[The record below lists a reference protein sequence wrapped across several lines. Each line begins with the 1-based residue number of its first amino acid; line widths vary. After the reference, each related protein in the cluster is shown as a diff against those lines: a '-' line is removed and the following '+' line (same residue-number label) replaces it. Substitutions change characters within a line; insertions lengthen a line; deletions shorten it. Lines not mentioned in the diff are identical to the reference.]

1 MQTNKNVRFDLIRS
15 HILRIK
21 YYFLTI
27 SKMKMTIKVR
37 KTNKK
42 EKIEFLIGTFII
54 ILVILGFKIMK

>member
-1 MQTNKNVRFDLIRS
+1 MFLNKINSSNVKNRVVN
-15 HILRIK
+15 
-21 YYFLTI
+21 TI